1 MRKPYPTDLSDA
13 QWTCLQSYLPTP
25 KAQGRPRTHSLRD
38 VLDAIFYVLKSGCHW
53 RLLPHDFPPWS
64 TVYYHFRRFQLRGL
78 WSLILKVLR
87 AVERKRAGKDPQ
99 PTAAIMDSQ
108 SVKTVEESAHPSGY
122 DAHKNVKGRKRHLLV
137 DTLGLPLSIYVTSAD
152 VQDRVGARLLLA
164 RLGPLVP
171 RLKKIWADGAYSG
184 KELAKWCE
192 EQGGWELEVVER
204 DQEAK
209 GFEVLP
215 KRWIVERTF
224 GWLRRDRRLTKDYE
238 RKVQTSETL
247 IEVAMIRLIL
257 RRLARAS

>member
-1 MRKPYPTDLSDA
+1 
-13 QWTCLQSYLPTP
+13 
-25 KAQGRPRTHSLRD
+25 
-38 VLDAIFYVLKSGCHW
+38 
-53 RLLPHDFPPWS
+53 
-64 TVYYHFRRFQLRGL
+64 L
-78 WSLILKVLR
+78 WSLILKVVR
-87 AVERKRAGKDPQ
+87 ADERKRVGKDPQ
-99 PTAAIMDSQ
+99 PTAAIIDSQ
-108 SVKTVEESAHPSGY
+108 SVKTVGESAHPSGY

-137 DTLGLPLSIYVTSAD
+137 DTLGLPLSIHVTPAD
-152 VQDRVGARLLLA
+152 VQDRVGAHLLLA
-164 RLGPLVP
+164 GLGPLVP

-184 KELAKWCE
+184 KELAKWCK

-204 DQEAK
+204 DKEAK

-257 RRLARAS
+257 RRLARAA

>member
-1 MRKPYPTDLSDA
+1 MYPCPARRLRRHLLRLEE
-13 QWTCLQSYLPTP
+13 WLPLAVVAWRLP
-25 KAQGRPRTHSLRD
+25 AL
-38 VLDAIFYVLKSGCHW
+38 AY
-53 RLLPHDFPPWS
+53 RLLPLPQVPPE
-64 TVYYHFRRFQLRGL
+64 RPLAPGLRDPSCGG
-78 WSLILKVLR
+78 
-87 AVERKRAGKDPQ
+87 EEEGKNPD
-99 PTAAIMDSQ
+99 TSVAIVDSQ
-108 SVKTVEESAHPSGY
+108 STKTTEEGAGSNGY

-137 DTLGLPLSIYVTSAD
+137 DTLGLPLSIHVTPAD
-152 VQDRVGARLLLA
+152 VQDRVGAHLLLA
-164 RLGPLVP
+164 GLGPLVP

-184 KELAKWCE
+184 KELAKWCK

-204 DQEAK
+204 DKEAK

-257 RRLARAS
+257 RRLARAA

>member
-13 QWTCLQSYLPTP
+13 EWTRLRSYLPSLKAESRLRTP
-25 KAQGRPRTHSLRD
+25 SLRD
-38 VLDAIFYVLKSGCHW
+38 VLDAIFYIVRGGCAW

-64 TVYYHFRRFQLRGL
+64 IVYYHFRRFRLSGL
-78 WSLILKVLR
+78 WSLILKVVR
-87 AVERKRAGKDPQ
+87 ADERKRVGKDPQ
-99 PTAAIMDSQ
+99 PTAAIIDSQ
-108 SVKTVEESAHPSGY
+108 SVKTVGESAHPSGY

-137 DTLGLPLSIYVTSAD
+137 DTLGLPLSIHVTPAD
-152 VQDRVGARLLLA
+152 VQDRVGAHLLLA
-164 RLGPLVP
+164 GLGPLVP

-204 DQEAK
+204 DKEAK

-224 GWLRRDRRLTKDYE
+224 GWLRRDRRLTKDYK

-257 RRLARAS
+257 GRLARAA